1 MSHRSKN
8 FFEIFPAL
16 QVQFA
21 AHENLQMTWLWT
33 DGSSMS
39 YSPGWINNQPATQTS
54 QNCVVMRDQVGP
66 VWVLLK
72 LQFDAKSLRVS
83 MLASGNM
90 LAVTRVSVTIST
102 LSVKGRQSARVEI
115 EQEHQ

>member
-1 MSHRSKN
+1 MSHRSKF

-39 YSPGWINNQPATQTS
+39 YSPGWINNMS
-54 QNCVVMRDQVGP
+54 QEIYFIGVRSLAALVTNS
-66 VWVLLK
+66 LK
-72 LQFDAKSLRVS
+72 LTD
-83 MLASGNM
+83 
-90 LAVTRVSVTIST
+90 
-102 LSVKGRQSARVEI
+102 
-115 EQEHQ
+115 